1 MKKESYIPV
10 SILYIVSKMLER
22 CLYDQ
27 VYKNIG
33 NIFSRRQ
40 VRYGKSYSS
49 QHSLFSMFEKH
60 KVWCFIYRLI

>member
-27 VYKNIG
+27 VYKNID

-60 KVWCFIYRLI
+60 SVVLYL